1 MASEFQGM
9 KYPENRRH
17 FVIWTK
23 NQLYNGGAAYLL

>member
-1 MASEFQGM
+1 MASDFQGM

-23 NQLYNGGAAYLL
+23 KQLYNGE